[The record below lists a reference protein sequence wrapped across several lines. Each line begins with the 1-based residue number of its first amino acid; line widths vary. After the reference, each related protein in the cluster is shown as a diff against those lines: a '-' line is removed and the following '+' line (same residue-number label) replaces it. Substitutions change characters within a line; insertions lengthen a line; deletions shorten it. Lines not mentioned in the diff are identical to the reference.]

1 MHRQGSNEICCAG
14 EECAV
19 DALIDPYDVCMDQRL
34 PAGVSLL
41 VRTDFSDDRLWQE
54 VLLST
59 GDEDEEEPFFPQFTV
74 VDDRQF
80 ENLTIDEL
88 LGLVGPDRSFV
99 FLADSQTMTDPEH
112 ALLLVDTGSAEYEN
126 HTPGRTVRV
135 TQPGIESVSSGLSL
149 GNSDFIS
156 FVESA
161 DSDGVYRG
169 IEAFDPSQYEFWP
182 IDMLRDAVAQ
192 RQDLPL
198 FGELLHDL
206 DTDTHG
212 PEVTVVSG
220 LDVETFRSNVRNS
233 PNDPLWPDEGKEEF
247 LRAIEDV
254 PEVAVIDLL
263 VISRYAWTIALGN
276 GRFEPIAT
284 YRKVYSGPGLE

>member
-1 MHRQGSNEICCAG
+1 M
-14 EECAV
+14 
-19 DALIDPYDVCMDQRL
+19 
-34 PAGVSLL
+34 GVSLL

-59 GDEDEEEPFFPQFTV
+59 GDEEEEEPFFPQFTV

-126 HTPGRTVRV
+126 HAPGRTVRV
-135 TQPGIESVSSGLSL
+135 APPGIESVSSGLSL
-149 GNSDFIS
+149 AATDFIS
-156 FVESA
+156 FIESA
-161 DSDGVYRG
+161 DADGVYRG
-169 IEAFDPSQYEFWP
+169 IEAFDPGQYEFFP
-182 IDMLRDAVAQ
+182 IDMLREAIAQ

-198 FGELLHDL
+198 FAELLHDL
-206 DTDTHG
+206 DTDDHG
-212 PEVTVVSG
+212 PEVTVISG
-220 LDVETFRSNVRNS
+220 LDTETYRSNVRNS
-233 PNDPLWPDEGKEEF
+233 PNDPGWPDEGKEEF

-263 VISRYAWTIALGN
+263 AISRHAWTIALGI
-276 GRFEPIAT
+276 GRFEPIAA
-284 YRKVYSGPGLE
+284 YRKVHTGPVLD